1 MAGLDRFGRAAG
13 VTLFQPSRNSTAK
26 PPGPPTMH
34 HFAYRNGIL
43 HCEDV
48 SLEAI
53 ARELGTP
60 AYVYSDATLRR
71 HYNVI
76 ADAFAGRDILVAYAI
91 KANSNLG
98 VIATLASMGAGADVV
113 SGGELLKA
121 MAGGVPAERIV
132 FSGVAK
138 SEDEMKLGLTHG
150 IYQFNVESRPELHRL
165 SRVASAMGKR
175 APIAF
180 RVNPH
185 VEAGGHAHIST
196 GSAEHKFG
204 IAWHE
209 AEDLYEE
216 AIGLPGIETVGVA
229 VHIGSQIMR
238 VASLRKAWDKVI
250 ALARKLRGRSFP
262 ISRVDF
268 GGGLGV
274 PYKDGEDPDS
284 PVIYA
289 NQAREALNDLNVRL
303 ILEPGRLI
311 AGNAGV
317 LISRVEYVK
326 ERDGRTFVI
335 LDAGMNDLIRP
346 ALYGAHHEVLPVKT
360 PELGSPRNAVDL
372 VGPVCESTDRFAKDR
387 PMPPLKEGDLVAFM
401 TAGAYG
407 ATLSSQYNSRP
418 LVAEALVRGDACVVV
433 RRRPTFEE
441 MTALERA
448 PDWIAP

>member
-1 MAGLDRFGRAAG
+1 
-13 VTLFQPSRNSTAK
+13 
-26 PPGPPTMH
+26 MH
-34 HFAYRNGIL
+34 HFAYRNGVL

-71 HYNVI
+71 HYQVL
-76 ADAFAGRDILVAYAI
+76 ADAFTGRNVLIAYAM
-91 KANSNLG
+91 KANSNIG
-98 VIATLASMGAGADVV
+98 VLATLGSLGAGADTV
-113 SGGELLKA
+113 SGGEILRALE
-121 MAGGVPAERIV
+121 AGIPASRIV

-138 SEDEMKLGLTHG
+138 TAEEMRLGLEKG
-150 IYQFNVESRPELHRL
+150 IFQFNVESMPELHRL
-165 SRVASAMGKR
+165 SRIAQQMGKR
-175 APIAF
+175 APVAF

-196 GSAEHKFG
+196 GTPETKFG

-209 AEDLYEE
+209 ADAFFDE
-216 AIGLPGIETVGVA
+216 ASRLPNIDPIGVA

-238 VASLRKAWDKVI
+238 VEPMRAAWEKVVALVRRLRD
-250 ALARKLRGRSFP
+250 RGFA

-284 PVIYA
+284 PTLYA
-289 NQAREALNDLNVRL
+289 RQAREVLGSLDCQL
-303 ILEPGRLI
+303 IIEPGRLI

-317 LISRVEYVK
+317 LISRVEYIK
-326 ERDGRTFVI
+326 ERDGRTFVV
-335 LDAGMNDLIRP
+335 LDAGMNDLMRP
-346 ALYGAHHEVLPVKT
+346 ALYAAHHEVLPVRT
-360 PELGSPRNAVDL
+360 PELGSIRRAVDL
-372 VGPVCESTDRFAKDR
+372 VGPICESTDRFAKDR

-418 LVAEALVRGDACVVV
+418 LVPETIVRGDACVVV

-441 MTALERA
+441 MIALERA
-448 PDWIAP
+448 PDWIASG

>member
-1 MAGLDRFGRAAG
+1 
-13 VTLFQPSRNSTAK
+13 
-26 PPGPPTMH
+26 MH
-34 HFAYRNGIL
+34 HFAYRNGVM

-53 ARELGTP
+53 AREVGTP
-60 AYVYSDATLRR
+60 CYVYSDATLRR
-71 HYNVI
+71 HYNVL
-76 ADAFAGRDILVAYAI
+76 AEAFANRNVLIAYAV

-113 SGGELLKA
+113 SGGELMKA
-121 MAGGVPAERIV
+121 MEAGVPANRIV

-138 SEDEMKLGLTHG
+138 TEDEMGLGLTRG
-150 IYQFNVESRPELHRL
+150 IHQFNVESMPELERL
-165 SRVASAMGKR
+165 SRVASGLGLR

-209 AEDLYEE
+209 AEAFY
-216 AIGLPGIETVGVA
+216 AAASKLPNIDPVGVA

-238 VASLRKAWDKVI
+238 VEPLRAAWEKVVT
-250 ALARKLRGRSFP
+250 LAQRLRENGVP

-274 PYKDGEDPDS
+274 PYREGDDPDPPS
-284 PVIYA
+284 TYA
-289 NQAREALNDLNVRL
+289 KQAREVLGGLDVQL
-303 ILEPGRLI
+303 IFEPGRLI

-317 LISRVEYVK
+317 LISKVEYVK
-326 ERDGRTFVI
+326 ERDGRTFVV
-335 LDAGMNDLIRP
+335 LDAGMNDLLRP
-346 ALYGAHHEVLPVKT
+346 ALYNAYHDVLPVKSSNSAEKR
-360 PELGSPRNAVDL
+360 PVDL
-372 VGPVCESTDRFAKDR
+372 VGPICESTDRFAKDR
-387 PMPPLKEGDLVAFM
+387 PMPPLREGDLVAFM

-418 LVAEALVRGDACVVV
+418 IVAEALVRGDACMVV

-441 MTALERA
+441 MIALERA
-448 PDWIAP
+448 PDWISSG

>member
-1 MAGLDRFGRAAG
+1 MNHFG
-13 VTLFQPSRNSTAK
+13 
-26 PPGPPTMH
+26 
-34 HFAYRNGIL
+34 YRNGVL

-71 HYNVI
+71 HFNVL
-76 ADAFAGRDILVAYAI
+76 ADAFADKKVLIAYAV
-91 KANSNLG
+91 KSNSNLG
-98 VIATLASMGAGADVV
+98 VIATLAALGAGADVV
-113 SGGELLKA
+113 SGGELMKA
-121 MAGGVPAERIV
+121 MEAGVPADRIV

-138 SEDEMKLGLTHG
+138 TREEMRLGLERG
-150 IYQFNVESRPELHRL
+150 IFQFNVESLPELHRL
-165 SRVASAMGKR
+165 SAVAQEMNKR

-196 GSAEHKFG
+196 GTPETKFG

-209 AEDLYEE
+209 AEHFYEV
-216 AIGLPGIETVGVA
+216 ASRLPNVDPVGIA

-238 VASLRKAWDKVI
+238 IDPMRAAWEKVVS
-250 ALARKLRGRSFP
+250 LARRLRERGFG
-262 ISRVDF
+262 ITRVDF

-274 PYKDGEDPDS
+274 PYKDSEDPDS
-284 PVIYA
+284 PTIYA
-289 NQAREALNDLNVRL
+289 RQAREVLGNLDVQL

-311 AGNAGV
+311 SGNAGV
-317 LISRVEYVK
+317 LISRVEYIK

-335 LDAGMNDLIRP
+335 LDAGMNDLMRP
-346 ALYGAHHEVLPVKT
+346 ALYGAHHEVLPVRT
-360 PELGSPRNAVDL
+360 PAMGAPRSAVDL
-372 VGPVCESTDRFAKDR
+372 VGPICESTDRFAKDR

-433 RRRPTFEE
+433 RRRPTFDE
-441 MTALERA
+441 MIALERA
-448 PDWIAP
+448 PDWVAR

>member
-1 MAGLDRFGRAAG
+1 
-13 VTLFQPSRNSTAK
+13 
-26 PPGPPTMH
+26 MH
-34 HFAYRNGIL
+34 HFAYRNGVL

-48 SLEAI
+48 SLEAV

-71 HYNVI
+71 HYQVL
-76 ADAFAGRDILVAYAI
+76 AEAFTGRDVLIAYAV
-91 KANSNLG
+91 KANSNIG
-98 VIATLASMGAGADVV
+98 VLATLGAMGAGADTV
-113 SGGELLKA
+113 SGGEMLRA
-121 MAGGVPAERIV
+121 IEAGIPANRIV

-138 SEDEMKLGLTHG
+138 TEDEMRLGLNLG
-150 IYQFNVESRPELHRL
+150 IYQFNVESMPELHRL
-165 SRVASAMGKR
+165 SRIAQEMGKR

-196 GSAEHKFG
+196 GTPETKFG

-209 AEDLYEE
+209 ADAFYDE
-216 AIGLPGIETVGVA
+216 ASRLPNIDPVGVA

-238 VASLRKAWDKVI
+238 VEPMRAAWETVISLTR
-250 ALARKLRGRSFP
+250 RLRERGFS

-284 PVIYA
+284 PMLYA
-289 NQAREALNDLNVRL
+289 RQAREVLGNLDVRL
-303 ILEPGRLI
+303 MLEPGRLI

-317 LISRVEYVK
+317 LISKVEYVK

-335 LDAGMNDLIRP
+335 LDAGMNDLMRP
-346 ALYGAHHEVLPVKT
+346 ALYGAHHEVLPLRT
-360 PELGSPRNAVDL
+360 PELGSTRRAVDL
-372 VGPVCESTDRFAKDR
+372 VGPICESTDRFAKDR

-441 MTALERA
+441 MIALERA
-448 PDWIAP
+448 PDWITSG

>member
-1 MAGLDRFGRAAG
+1 
-13 VTLFQPSRNSTAK
+13 
-26 PPGPPTMH
+26 MH
-34 HFAYRNGIL
+34 HFDYRDGIL

-48 SLEAI
+48 SLETI
-53 ARELGTP
+53 ARDVGTP
-60 AYVYSDATLRR
+60 TYVYSDATLRR
-71 HYNVI
+71 HYGVL
-76 ADAFAGRDILVAYAI
+76 AEAFQGRKLLIAYAI

-98 VIATLASMGAGADVV
+98 VMATLASLGAGADVV
-113 SGGELLKA
+113 SGGELMKA
-121 MAGGVPAERIV
+121 MAAGVPASRIV

-138 SEDEMKLGLTHG
+138 TEEEMKLGLERSIH
-150 IYQFNVESRPELHRL
+150 QFNVESLPELHRL
-165 SRVASAMGKR
+165 SKVAAAMGKT

-196 GSAEHKFG
+196 GTPENKFG

-209 AEDLYEE
+209 AEEFY
-216 AIGLPGIETVGVA
+216 AIAAGLPGIKPVGIG

-238 VASLRKAWDKVI
+238 VAPLRTAWDKVV
-250 ALARKLRGRSFP
+250 ALARSLRTRGLP

-274 PYKDGEDPDS
+274 PYKAGDDPDPPS
-284 PVIYA
+284 AYA
-289 NQAREALNDLNVRL
+289 NQARDALGDLDVEL

-317 LISRVEYVK
+317 LISRVEYIK
-326 ERDGRTFVI
+326 ERDGRRFVV
-335 LDAGMNDLIRP
+335 LDAGMNDLMRP
-346 ALYGAHHEVLPVKT
+346 ALYAAYHEVIPVRLPPKSAV
-360 PELGSPRNAVDL
+360 NAPADL
-372 VGPVCESTDRFAKDR
+372 VGPICESTDRFAKDR
-387 PMPPLKEGDLVAFM
+387 EMPPLSEGDLVAFM

-418 LVAEALVRGDACVVV
+418 LVAETLVRGNSCAVV

-441 MTALERA
+441 MIALERA
-448 PDWIAP
+448 PDWIGSG

>member
-1 MAGLDRFGRAAG
+1 MNHFG
-13 VTLFQPSRNSTAK
+13 
-26 PPGPPTMH
+26 
-34 HFAYRNGIL
+34 YRNGVL

-71 HYNVI
+71 HYQVL
-76 ADAFAGRDILVAYAI
+76 ADAFTGRNVLIAYAV
-91 KANSNLG
+91 KANSNIG
-98 VIATLASMGAGADVV
+98 VLATLGALGAGADTV
-113 SGGELLKA
+113 SGGEMLRALE
-121 MAGGVPAERIV
+121 AGIPANRIV

-138 SEDEMKLGLTHG
+138 AEWEMRLGLERG
-150 IYQFNVESRPELHRL
+150 IFQFNVESMPELHRL
-165 SRVASAMGKR
+165 SRIAQEMGKR
-175 APIAF
+175 APIAL

-196 GSAEHKFG
+196 GTPETKFG

-209 AEDLYEE
+209 ADAFYDE
-216 AIGLPGIETVGVA
+216 ASRLPNIDPIGVA

-238 VASLRKAWDKVI
+238 VEPMRAAWEKVVALTRRLRD
-250 ALARKLRGRSFP
+250 RGFA
-262 ISRVDF
+262 IQRVDF

-284 PVIYA
+284 PMLYA
-289 NQAREALNDLNVRL
+289 RQAREVLGNLDVQL

-335 LDAGMNDLIRP
+335 LDAGMNDLMRP
-346 ALYGAHHEVLPVKT
+346 ALYAAHHEVLPVRT
-360 PELGSPRNAVDL
+360 PAMGAERRAVDL
-372 VGPVCESTDRFAKDR
+372 VGPICESTDRFAKDR

-441 MTALERA
+441 MIALERA
-448 PDWIAP
+448 PDWITSG

>member
-1 MAGLDRFGRAAG
+1 
-13 VTLFQPSRNSTAK
+13 
-26 PPGPPTMH
+26 MH
-34 HFAYRNGIL
+34 HFAYRNGVM

-48 SLEAI
+48 SLEAV

-71 HYNVI
+71 HYSVL
-76 ADAFAGRDILVAYAI
+76 ADAFAGKNVLIAYAV

-98 VIATLASMGAGADVV
+98 VIATLASLGAGADVV
-113 SGGELLKA
+113 SGGELMKA
-121 MAGGVPAERIV
+121 MEAGVPANRIV

-138 SEDEMKLGLTHG
+138 TAEEMKLGLERG
-150 IYQFNVESRPELHRL
+150 IHQFNVESMPELLRL
-165 SRVASAMGKR
+165 SEVASRMGKR

-196 GSAEHKFG
+196 GTPETKFG

-209 AEDLYEE
+209 AEEFYDQALK
-216 AIGLPGIETVGVA
+216 LPGIDPVGVS

-238 VASLRKAWDKVI
+238 VEPLRAAWEKVV
-250 ALARKLRGRSFP
+250 ALALRLREKGVP

-274 PYKDGEDPDS
+274 PYKDGDDPDPPS
-284 PVIYA
+284 TYA
-289 NQAREALNDLNVRL
+289 KQARDVLGALDVQL
-303 ILEPGRLI
+303 IFEPGRLI

-317 LISRVEYVK
+317 LISKVEYVK
-326 ERDGRTFVI
+326 ERDGRTFVV
-335 LDAGMNDLIRP
+335 LDAGMNDLLRP
-346 ALYGAHHEVLPVKT
+346 ALYSAHHEVLPVK
-360 PELGSPRNAVDL
+360 SPKSAEKLPVDL
-372 VGPVCESTDRFAKDR
+372 VGPICESTDRFAKDR

-441 MTALERA
+441 MIALERA
-448 PDWIAP
+448 PDWIAPGR

>member
-1 MAGLDRFGRAAG
+1 
-13 VTLFQPSRNSTAK
+13 
-26 PPGPPTMH
+26 MH
-34 HFAYRNGIL
+34 HFAYRNGVM

-53 ARELGTP
+53 AREVGTP
-60 AYVYSDATLRR
+60 CYVYSDATLRR
-71 HYNVI
+71 HYGVL
-76 ADAFAGRDILVAYAI
+76 ADAFAGKNVLIAYAV

-98 VIATLASMGAGADVV
+98 VIATLASLGAGADVV

-121 MAGGVPAERIV
+121 IEAGVPASRIV

-138 SEDEMKLGLTHG
+138 TEGEMQLGLERG
-150 IYQFNVESRPELHRL
+150 IHQFNVESRPELLRL
-165 SRVASAMGKR
+165 SAVASRMGKR

-185 VEAGGHAHIST
+185 VEAGGHSHIST
-196 GSAEHKFG
+196 GTPETKFG

-209 AEDLYEE
+209 AEEFYAE
-216 AIGLPGIETVGVA
+216 ALKLPGIDPVGVS

-238 VASLRKAWDKVI
+238 TEPLRAAWEKVVALTHRLRE
-250 ALARKLRGRSFP
+250 RGVP

-274 PYKDGEDPDS
+274 PYKDSDDPDPPS
-284 PVIYA
+284 TYA
-289 NQAREALNDLNVRL
+289 KQAREVLGGLDVQL
-303 ILEPGRLI
+303 IFEPGRLI

-317 LISRVEYVK
+317 LISKVEYVK
-326 ERDGRTFVI
+326 ERDGRTFVV
-335 LDAGMNDLIRP
+335 LDAGMNDLLRP
-346 ALYGAHHEVLPVKT
+346 ALYSAHHEVLPVK
-360 PELGSPRNAVDL
+360 SPNSEEKRPVDL
-372 VGPVCESTDRFAKDR
+372 VGPICESTDRFAKDR
-387 PMPPLKEGDLVAFM
+387 PMPALKEGDLVAFM

-418 LVAEALVRGDACVVV
+418 LVAEVLVRGDACAVV

-441 MTALERA
+441 MIALERA
-448 PDWIAP
+448 PDWISSG

>member
-1 MAGLDRFGRAAG
+1 
-13 VTLFQPSRNSTAK
+13 
-26 PPGPPTMH
+26 MH
-34 HFAYRNGIL
+34 HFAYRNGVL

-71 HYNVI
+71 HYQVL
-76 ADAFAGRDILVAYAI
+76 ADAFTGRNTLIAYAV
-91 KANSNLG
+91 KANSNIG
-98 VIATLASMGAGADVV
+98 VLATLGAVGAGADTV
-113 SGGELLKA
+113 SGGEILRALE
-121 MAGGVPAERIV
+121 AGIPANRII

-138 SEDEMKLGLTHG
+138 TAEEMRLGLEKG
-150 IYQFNVESRPELHRL
+150 IYQFNVESMPELHRL
-165 SRVASAMGKR
+165 SAVAQEMGKR
-175 APIAF
+175 APVAF

-196 GSAEHKFG
+196 GTPETKFG

-209 AEDLYEE
+209 ADAFFDE
-216 AIGLPGIETVGVA
+216 ASRLPNIDPVGVA

-238 VASLRKAWDKVI
+238 VEPMREAWEKVVSLVR
-250 ALARKLRGRSFP
+250 RLRDRGFA

-284 PVIYA
+284 PTLYA
-289 NQAREALNDLNVRL
+289 RQARDVLGSLDCQL
-303 ILEPGRLI
+303 IIEPGRLI

-317 LISRVEYVK
+317 LISRVEYIK
-326 ERDGRTFVI
+326 ERDGRTFVV
-335 LDAGMNDLIRP
+335 LDAGMNDLMRP
-346 ALYGAHHEVLPVKT
+346 ALYAAHHEVLPVRT
-360 PELGSPRNAVDL
+360 PEMGSTRRAVDL
-372 VGPVCESTDRFAKDR
+372 VGPICESTDRFAKDR

-418 LVAEALVRGDACVVV
+418 LVPETMVRGDACVVV

-441 MTALERA
+441 MIALERA
-448 PDWIAP
+448 PDWIASG

>member
-1 MAGLDRFGRAAG
+1 
-13 VTLFQPSRNSTAK
+13 
-26 PPGPPTMH
+26 MH
-34 HFAYRNGIL
+34 HFAYRNGVL

-48 SLEAI
+48 SLEAV

-71 HYNVI
+71 HYNVL
-76 ADAFAGRDILVAYAI
+76 ADAFKGRDVLIAYAV

-113 SGGELLKA
+113 SGGELMKA
-121 MAGGVPAERIV
+121 MEAGVPAERIV

-138 SEDEMKLGLTHG
+138 TAEEMRLGLARG
-150 IYQFNVESRPELHRL
+150 IHQFNVESLPELHRL
-165 SRVASAMGKR
+165 SAIASEMGVR

-209 AEDLYEE
+209 ADAFY
-216 AIGLPGIETVGVA
+216 AAASRLPNIDPIGVA

-238 VASLRKAWDKVI
+238 VEQFRLAWEKVVALVRRLRDK
-250 ALARKLRGRSFP
+250 GFS

-284 PVIYA
+284 PSLYA
-289 NQAREALNDLNVRL
+289 RQAREVLGSLDVQL
-303 ILEPGRLI
+303 IFEPGRLI
-311 AGNAGV
+311 VGNAGV

-326 ERDGRTFVI
+326 ERDGRTFVV
-335 LDAGMNDLIRP
+335 LDAGMNDLLRP
-346 ALYGAHHEVLPVKT
+346 ALYSAWHDVLPVRT
-360 PELGSPRNAVDL
+360 PTMGAPRRSVDL
-372 VGPVCESTDRFAKDR
+372 VGPICESTDRFAKDR

-441 MTALERA
+441 MIALERA
-448 PDWIAP
+448 PDWISSG

>member
-1 MAGLDRFGRAAG
+1 
-13 VTLFQPSRNSTAK
+13 
-26 PPGPPTMH
+26 MH
-34 HFAYRNGIL
+34 HFAYRNGVL
-43 HCEDV
+43 HCENV
-48 SLEAI
+48 SLEAV

-71 HYNVI
+71 HYRVL
-76 ADAFAGRDILVAYAI
+76 ADAFANRNTLIAFAV
-91 KANSNLG
+91 KANSNIG
-98 VIATLASMGAGADVV
+98 VLATLASEGAGADVV
-113 SGGELLKA
+113 SGGEMLRALE
-121 MAGGVPAERIV
+121 AGIPASRIV

-138 SEDEMKLGLTHG
+138 TVEEMKLGLERG
-150 IYQFNVESRPELHRL
+150 IHQFNVESMPELLRL
-165 SRVASAMGKR
+165 SRAAEEMGKC

-209 AEDLYEE
+209 AESFFEE
-216 AIGLPGIETVGVA
+216 ASRLPGIDPVGIA

-238 VASLRKAWDKVI
+238 VEPMRAAWEKVVALTRRLRD
-250 ALARKLRGRSFP
+250 RGFA
-262 ISRVDF
+262 ISRLDL

-274 PYKDGEDPDS
+274 PYKDGDDPDS
-284 PVIYA
+284 PTIYA
-289 NQAREALNDLNVRL
+289 RTAREALGDLDVQL
-303 ILEPGRLI
+303 IFEPGRLI

-317 LISRVEYVK
+317 LISKVEYIK

-335 LDAGMNDLIRP
+335 LDAGMNDLLRP
-346 ALYGAHHEVLPVKT
+346 ALYNAHHDILPVRI
-360 PELGSPRNAVDL
+360 PEMGATRSAVDL
-372 VGPVCESTDRFAKDR
+372 VGPICESTDRFAKDR

-418 LVAEALVRGDACVVV
+418 LVAEALVRGDAWAIV
-433 RRRPTFEE
+433 RRRPTFDE
-441 MTALERA
+441 MIALERA
-448 PDWIAP
+448 PDWITRG

>member
-1 MAGLDRFGRAAG
+1 MNHFG
-13 VTLFQPSRNSTAK
+13 
-26 PPGPPTMH
+26 
-34 HFAYRNGIL
+34 YRNGVL

-71 HYNVI
+71 HYNVL
-76 ADAFAGRDILVAYAI
+76 AEAFADKKLLIAYAV
-91 KANSNLG
+91 KSNSNLG
-98 VIATLASMGAGADVV
+98 VIATLASLGAGADVV
-113 SGGELLKA
+113 SGGELMKA
-121 MAGGVPAERIV
+121 MEAGIPADRIV

-138 SEDEMKLGLTHG
+138 TADEMRLGLERG
-150 IYQFNVESRPELHRL
+150 IFQFNVESLPELHRL
-165 SRVASAMGKR
+165 SAVAQAMNKR

-196 GSAEHKFG
+196 GTPETKFG

-209 AEDLYEE
+209 AEQFYEE
-216 AIGLPGIETVGVA
+216 ASRLPNIDPVGIA

-238 VASLRKAWDKVI
+238 VDPMRAAWEKVVT
-250 ALARKLRGRSFP
+250 LARRLRERGFG
-262 ISRVDF
+262 ITRVDF

-274 PYKDGEDPDS
+274 PYQDSEDPDS
-284 PVIYA
+284 PTIYA
-289 NQAREALNDLNVRL
+289 RQAREVLGNLDVQL

-311 AGNAGV
+311 SGNAGV
-317 LISRVEYVK
+317 LISKVEYVK

-335 LDAGMNDLIRP
+335 LDAGMNDLMRP
-346 ALYGAHHEVLPVKT
+346 ALYGAHHEVLPVRT
-360 PELGSPRNAVDL
+360 PAMGAPRSAVDL
-372 VGPVCESTDRFAKDR
+372 VGPICESTDRFAKDR

-441 MTALERA
+441 MIALERA
-448 PDWIAP
+448 PDWIAQ

>member
-1 MAGLDRFGRAAG
+1 
-13 VTLFQPSRNSTAK
+13 
-26 PPGPPTMH
+26 MH
-34 HFAYRNGIL
+34 HFAYRNGVM
-43 HCEDV
+43 HCENV

-71 HYNVI
+71 HYNVL
-76 ADAFAGRDILVAYAI
+76 AEAFAGKKCLIAYAV

-113 SGGELLKA
+113 SGGELMKA
-121 MAGGVPAERIV
+121 MEAGVPASRIV
-132 FSGVAK
+132 FSGVGKTA
-138 SEDEMKLGLTHG
+138 EEMKLGLSHG
-150 IYQFNVESRPELHRL
+150 IHQFNVESLPELNRL
-165 SRVASAMGKR
+165 SRVASGMGKR
-175 APIAF
+175 AQIAF
-180 RVNPH
+180 RINPH

-196 GSAEHKFG
+196 GTPDTKFG

-209 AEDLYEE
+209 AEDFYEQ
-216 AIGLPGIETVGVA
+216 AINLPGIEPVGVA

-238 VASLRKAWDKVI
+238 VPPLREAWEKVV
-250 ALARKLRGRSFP
+250 ALTRKLRARSFP

-274 PYKDGEDPDS
+274 PYRDGDEPDS
-284 PVIYA
+284 PMLYA
-289 NQAREALNDLNVRL
+289 KQAREVLGDLDVEL
-303 ILEPGRLI
+303 IFEPGRLI

-326 ERDGRTFVI
+326 ERDGRTFVV
-335 LDAGMNDLIRP
+335 LDAGMNDLMRP
-346 ALYGAHHEVLPVKT
+346 ALYGAYHEVLPVRA
-360 PELGSPRNAVDL
+360 PAVGAPRAPVDL
-372 VGPVCESTDRFAKDR
+372 VGPICESTDRFAKER
-387 PMPPLKEGDLVAFM
+387 VMPPLKEGDLVAFM

-441 MTALERA
+441 MIALERA
-448 PDWIAP
+448 PDWITRG

>member
-1 MAGLDRFGRAAG
+1 MNHFG
-13 VTLFQPSRNSTAK
+13 
-26 PPGPPTMH
+26 
-34 HFAYRNGIL
+34 YRNGVL

-71 HYNVI
+71 HYGVL
-76 ADAFAGRDILVAYAI
+76 AEAFADRKVLIAYAV

-98 VIATLASMGAGADVV
+98 VIATLAALGAGADVV
-113 SGGELLKA
+113 SGGELMKA
-121 MAGGVPAERIV
+121 MEAGIPADRIV

-138 SEDEMKLGLTHG
+138 THDEMRLGLTRG
-150 IYQFNVESRPELHRL
+150 IFQFNVESLPELHRL
-165 SRVASAMGKR
+165 SAVAQEMNKR
-175 APIAF
+175 APIAL

-196 GSAEHKFG
+196 GTPETKFG

-209 AEDLYEE
+209 AEQFYEV
-216 AIGLPGIETVGVA
+216 ASRLPNIDPVGIA

-238 VASLRKAWDKVI
+238 VEPMRAAWEKVVT
-250 ALARKLRGRSFP
+250 LARRLRERGFG
-262 ISRVDF
+262 ITRVDF

-274 PYKDGEDPDS
+274 PYHDGEDPDS
-284 PVIYA
+284 PTIYA
-289 NQAREALNDLNVRL
+289 RQARDVLGNLDVQL

-311 AGNAGV
+311 SGNAGV
-317 LISRVEYVK
+317 LISKVEYVK

-335 LDAGMNDLIRP
+335 LDAGMNDLMRP
-346 ALYGAHHEVLPVKT
+346 ALYGAHHEVLPVRT
-360 PELGSPRNAVDL
+360 PTMGAPRIAVDL
-372 VGPVCESTDRFAKDR
+372 VGPICESTDRFAKDR

-433 RRRPTFEE
+433 RRRPTFDE
-441 MTALERA
+441 MIALERA
-448 PDWIAP
+448 PDWTAQ

>member
-1 MAGLDRFGRAAG
+1 MNHFG
-13 VTLFQPSRNSTAK
+13 
-26 PPGPPTMH
+26 
-34 HFAYRNGIL
+34 YRNGVL
-43 HCEDV
+43 YCEDV

-71 HYNVI
+71 HYQVL
-76 ADAFAGRDILVAYAI
+76 ADAFADKKLLIAYAV
-91 KANSNLG
+91 KSNSNLG
-98 VIATLASMGAGADVV
+98 VIATLASLGAGADVV
-113 SGGELLKA
+113 SGGELMKA
-121 MAGGVPAERIV
+121 MEAGVPADRIV

-138 SEDEMKLGLTHG
+138 THEEMRLGLERG
-150 IYQFNVESRPELHRL
+150 IFQFNVESMPELHRL
-165 SRVASAMGKR
+165 SAVAQEMGKR

-196 GSAEHKFG
+196 GTPETKFG

-209 AEDLYEE
+209 AEQFYEE
-216 AIGLPGIETVGVA
+216 ASRLPNIEPVGIA

-238 VASLRKAWDKVI
+238 VDPMRAAWEKVVT
-250 ALARKLRGRSFP
+250 LARRLRERGFA

-274 PYKDGEDPDS
+274 PYQDSEDPDS
-284 PVIYA
+284 PTIYA
-289 NQAREALNDLNVRL
+289 RQAREILGNLDVQL

-311 AGNAGV
+311 SGNAGV

-335 LDAGMNDLIRP
+335 LDAGMNDLMRP
-346 ALYGAHHEVLPVKT
+346 ALYGAHHEVLPVRT
-360 PELGSPRNAVDL
+360 PAMGAPRRAVDL
-372 VGPVCESTDRFAKDR
+372 VGPICESTDRFAKDR
-387 PMPPLKEGDLVAFM
+387 PMPPLAEGDLVAFM

-433 RRRPTFEE
+433 RRRPTFDE
-441 MTALERA
+441 MIALERA
-448 PDWIAP
+448 PDWIAQ

>member
-1 MAGLDRFGRAAG
+1 
-13 VTLFQPSRNSTAK
+13 
-26 PPGPPTMH
+26 MH
-34 HFAYRNGIL
+34 HFAYRNGVL

-48 SLEAI
+48 SLEAV

-71 HYNVI
+71 HYEVL
-76 ADAFAGRDILVAYAI
+76 AEAFSGRDVLIAYAV
-91 KANSNLG
+91 KANSNIG
-98 VIATLASMGAGADVV
+98 VLATLGAMGAGADTV
-113 SGGELLKA
+113 SGGEMLRA
-121 MAGGVPAERIV
+121 IEAGIPANRIV

-138 SEDEMKLGLTHG
+138 TEAEMRLGLDLG
-150 IYQFNVESRPELHRL
+150 IYQFNVESMPELHRL
-165 SRVASAMGKR
+165 SRIAQEMGKR

-196 GSAEHKFG
+196 GTPETKFG

-209 AEDLYEE
+209 ADAFYDE
-216 AIGLPGIETVGVA
+216 ASRLPNIDPVGVA

-238 VASLRKAWDKVI
+238 VEPMRAAWEKVVSLTR
-250 ALARKLRGRSFP
+250 RLRDRGFS

-274 PYKDGEDPDS
+274 PYKAGEDPDS
-284 PVIYA
+284 PMLYA
-289 NQAREALNDLNVRL
+289 RQAREVLGNLDVRL
-303 ILEPGRLI
+303 MLEPGRLI

-317 LISRVEYVK
+317 LISKVEYVK

-335 LDAGMNDLIRP
+335 LDAGMNDLMRP
-346 ALYGAHHEVLPVKT
+346 ALYAAHHEVLPVRT
-360 PELGSPRNAVDL
+360 PALGAERRAVDL
-372 VGPVCESTDRFAKDR
+372 VGPICESTDRFAKDR

-441 MTALERA
+441 MIALERA
-448 PDWIAP
+448 PDWIVSG

>member
-1 MAGLDRFGRAAG
+1 
-13 VTLFQPSRNSTAK
+13 
-26 PPGPPTMH
+26 MH
-34 HFAYRNGIL
+34 HFAYRNGVL

-48 SLEAI
+48 SLEAV

-71 HYNVI
+71 HYNVL
-76 ADAFAGRDILVAYAI
+76 AEAFANRNVLIAFAV
-91 KANSNLG
+91 KANSNIG
-98 VIATLASMGAGADVV
+98 VLATLASMGAGADVV
-113 SGGELLKA
+113 SGGELLRA
-121 MAGGVPAERIV
+121 LEAGVPASRIV

-138 SEDEMKLGLTHG
+138 TVEEMKLGLRHG
-150 IYQFNVESRPELHRL
+150 IHQFNVESLPELHRL
-165 SRVASAMGKR
+165 AKIAQEMGKR

-180 RVNPH
+180 RINPH

-196 GSAEHKFG
+196 GTPETKFG

-209 AEDLYEE
+209 ADKFYDE
-216 AIGLPGIETVGVA
+216 ASRLPNIDPVGVA

-238 VASLRKAWDKVI
+238 VEQFRQAWEKVVGLTRRLRD
-250 ALARKLRGRSFP
+250 RGFA

-284 PVIYA
+284 PTIYA
-289 NQAREALNDLNVRL
+289 RQAREVLGNLDVQL
-303 ILEPGRLI
+303 IFEPGRLI

-317 LISRVEYVK
+317 LISKVEYVK

-346 ALYGAHHEVLPVKT
+346 ALYEAYHEVLPVRT
-360 PELGSPRNAVDL
+360 PALGAPRRAVDL
-372 VGPVCESTDRFAKDR
+372 VGPICESTDRFAKDR

-441 MTALERA
+441 MIALERA
-448 PDWIAP
+448 PDWIASG

>member
-1 MAGLDRFGRAAG
+1 
-13 VTLFQPSRNSTAK
+13 
-26 PPGPPTMH
+26 MH
-34 HFAYRNGIL
+34 HFAYRNGVM

-71 HYNVI
+71 HYNVL
-76 ADAFAGRDILVAYAI
+76 AEAFAGKKCLIAYAV
-91 KANSNLG
+91 KANSNVG

-113 SGGELLKA
+113 SGGELMKA
-121 MAGGVPAERIV
+121 MQAGVPANRIV

-138 SEDEMKLGLTHG
+138 TAEEMQLGIERG
-150 IYQFNVESRPELHRL
+150 IHQFNVESMPELLRL
-165 SRVASAMGKR
+165 SKVASGMGRK

-209 AEDLYEE
+209 AEDFYER
-216 AIGLPGIETVGVA
+216 AIDLPGIEPVGIA

-238 VASLRKAWDKVI
+238 IAPLREAWEKVVV
-250 ALARKLRGRSFP
+250 LARKLRGKSFP

-274 PYKDGEDPDS
+274 PYKDIDDPDS
-284 PVIYA
+284 PAAYA
-289 NQAREALNDLNVRL
+289 KQAREVLGDLDVEL
-303 ILEPGRLI
+303 IFEPGRLI

-317 LISRVEYVK
+317 LISRVEYIK

-335 LDAGMNDLIRP
+335 LDAGMNDLMRP
-346 ALYGAHHEVLPVKT
+346 ALYGAFHEVLPVRT
-360 PELGSPRNAVDL
+360 PDIGAPRAAVDL
-372 VGPVCESTDRFAKDR
+372 VGPICESTDRFAKDR
-387 PMPPLKEGDLVAFM
+387 VMPPLKEGDLVAFM

-441 MTALERA
+441 MIALERA
-448 PDWIAP
+448 PDWIGPGQ

>member
-1 MAGLDRFGRAAG
+1 MNHFG
-13 VTLFQPSRNSTAK
+13 
-26 PPGPPTMH
+26 
-34 HFAYRNGIL
+34 YRNGVL

-71 HYNVI
+71 HYQVL
-76 ADAFAGRDILVAYAI
+76 ADAFAGRNVLIAYAV
-91 KANSNLG
+91 KANSNIG
-98 VIATLASMGAGADVV
+98 VLATLGAMGAGADTV
-113 SGGELLKA
+113 SGGEMLRALE
-121 MAGGVPAERIV
+121 AGIPASKIV

-138 SEDEMKLGLTHG
+138 THDEMRLGLKHG
-150 IYQFNVESRPELHRL
+150 IHQFNVESLPELHRL
-165 SRVASAMGKR
+165 SAVAQEMGKR
-175 APIAF
+175 AQIAF

-196 GSAEHKFG
+196 GTPETKFG

-209 AEDLYEE
+209 AEQFYEE
-216 AIGLPGIETVGVA
+216 ASRLPNIEPVGIA

-238 VASLRKAWDKVI
+238 IDPMRAAWDKVVT
-250 ALARKLRGRSFP
+250 LARRLRERGFA

-274 PYKDGEDPDS
+274 PYQDGEDPDS
-284 PVIYA
+284 PTIYA
-289 NQAREALNDLNVRL
+289 QQAREVLGKLDVQL

-311 AGNAGV
+311 SGNAGV
-317 LISRVEYVK
+317 LISRVEYIK

-335 LDAGMNDLIRP
+335 LDAGMNDLMRP
-346 ALYGAHHEVLPVKT
+346 ALYGAHHEVLPVRT
-360 PELGSPRNAVDL
+360 PAMGAPRSAVDL
-372 VGPVCESTDRFAKDR
+372 VGPICESTDRFAKDR
-387 PMPPLKEGDLVAFM
+387 PMPPLEEGDLVAFM

-418 LVAEALVRGDACVVV
+418 LIAEALVRGDACVVV
-433 RRRPTFEE
+433 RRRPTFDE
-441 MTALERA
+441 MIALERA

>member
-1 MAGLDRFGRAAG
+1 MNHFG
-13 VTLFQPSRNSTAK
+13 
-26 PPGPPTMH
+26 
-34 HFAYRNGIL
+34 YRNGVL

-71 HYNVI
+71 HYGVL
-76 ADAFAGRDILVAYAI
+76 AEAFADRKVLIAYAV

-98 VIATLASMGAGADVV
+98 VIATLAALGAGADVV
-113 SGGELLKA
+113 SGGELMKA
-121 MAGGVPAERIV
+121 MEAGIPADRIV

-138 SEDEMKLGLTHG
+138 THDEMRLGLTRG
-150 IYQFNVESRPELHRL
+150 IFQFNVESLPELHRL
-165 SRVASAMGKR
+165 SAVAQEMNKR
-175 APIAF
+175 APIAL

-196 GSAEHKFG
+196 GTPETKFG

-209 AEDLYEE
+209 AEQFYEV
-216 AIGLPGIETVGVA
+216 ASRLPNIDPVGIA

-238 VASLRKAWDKVI
+238 VEPMRAAWEKVVT
-250 ALARKLRGRSFP
+250 LARRLRERGFG
-262 ISRVDF
+262 ITRVDF

-274 PYKDGEDPDS
+274 PYHDGEDPDS
-284 PVIYA
+284 PTIYA
-289 NQAREALNDLNVRL
+289 RQARDVLGNLDVQL

-311 AGNAGV
+311 SGNAGV
-317 LISRVEYVK
+317 LISKVEYVK

-335 LDAGMNDLIRP
+335 LDAGMNDLMRP
-346 ALYGAHHEVLPVKT
+346 ALYGAHHEVLPVRT
-360 PELGSPRNAVDL
+360 PTMGAPRIAVDL
-372 VGPVCESTDRFAKDR
+372 VGPICESTDRFAKDR
-387 PMPPLKEGDLVAFM
+387 PMPPLEEGDLVAFM

-433 RRRPTFEE
+433 RRRPTFDE
-441 MTALERA
+441 MIALERA
-448 PDWIAP
+448 PDWTAQ

>member
-1 MAGLDRFGRAAG
+1 
-13 VTLFQPSRNSTAK
+13 
-26 PPGPPTMH
+26 MH
-34 HFAYRNGIL
+34 HFAYRNGVL

-71 HYNVI
+71 HYNVL
-76 ADAFAGRDILVAYAI
+76 AEAFANRNVLIAFAV
-91 KANSNLG
+91 KANSNIG
-98 VIATLASMGAGADVV
+98 VLATLASLGCGADVV
-113 SGGELLKA
+113 SGGELLRA
-121 MAGGVPAERIV
+121 LEAGIPANRIV

-138 SEDEMKLGLTHG
+138 TAEEMRLGLAKG
-150 IYQFNVESRPELHRL
+150 IHQFNVESMPELHRL
-165 SRVASAMGKR
+165 ATIAQEMGKR

-180 RVNPH
+180 RINPH

-196 GSAEHKFG
+196 GTPETKFG

-209 AEDLYEE
+209 ADKFYDE
-216 AIGLPGIETVGVA
+216 ASRLPNIDPVGVA

-238 VASLRKAWDKVI
+238 VEQFRQAWEKVVGLTRRLRD
-250 ALARKLRGRSFP
+250 RGFA

-284 PVIYA
+284 PTLYA
-289 NQAREALNDLNVRL
+289 RQAREVLGNLDVQL
-303 ILEPGRLI
+303 IFEPGRLI

-317 LISRVEYVK
+317 LISKVEYVK
-326 ERDGRTFVI
+326 ERDGRTFVV
-335 LDAGMNDLIRP
+335 LDAGMNDLLRP
-346 ALYGAHHEVLPVKT
+346 ALYEAYHEVLPVRT
-360 PELGSPRNAVDL
+360 PALGAPRRAVDL
-372 VGPVCESTDRFAKDR
+372 VGPICESTDRFAKDR

-441 MTALERA
+441 MIALERA
-448 PDWIAP
+448 PDWIASG

>member
-1 MAGLDRFGRAAG
+1 MNHFG
-13 VTLFQPSRNSTAK
+13 
-26 PPGPPTMH
+26 
-34 HFAYRNGIL
+34 YRNGVL

-71 HYNVI
+71 HYGVL
-76 ADAFAGRDILVAYAI
+76 AEAFADRKVLIAYAV

-98 VIATLASMGAGADVV
+98 VIATLAALGAGADVV
-113 SGGELLKA
+113 SGGELMKA
-121 MAGGVPAERIV
+121 MEAGVPADRIV

-138 SEDEMKLGLTHG
+138 THDEMRLGLTRG
-150 IYQFNVESRPELHRL
+150 IFQFNVESLPELHRL
-165 SRVASAMGKR
+165 SAVAQEMNLR
-175 APIAF
+175 APVAL

-196 GSAEHKFG
+196 GTPETKFG

-209 AEDLYEE
+209 AEQFYEV
-216 AIGLPGIETVGVA
+216 ASRLPNIDPVGIA

-238 VASLRKAWDKVI
+238 VEPMRAAWEKVVT
-250 ALARKLRGRSFP
+250 LARRLRERGFG
-262 ISRVDF
+262 ITRVDF

-274 PYKDGEDPDS
+274 PYHDGEDPDS
-284 PVIYA
+284 PTIYA
-289 NQAREALNDLNVRL
+289 RQAREVLGNLDVQL

-311 AGNAGV
+311 SGNAGV
-317 LISRVEYVK
+317 LISKVEYVK

-335 LDAGMNDLIRP
+335 LDAGMNDLMRP
-346 ALYGAHHEVLPVKT
+346 ALYGAHHEVLPVRT
-360 PELGSPRNAVDL
+360 PTMGAPRIAVDL
-372 VGPVCESTDRFAKDR
+372 VGPICESTDRFAKDR

-433 RRRPTFEE
+433 RRRPTFDE
-441 MTALERA
+441 MIALERA
-448 PDWIAP
+448 PDWTAQ

>member
-1 MAGLDRFGRAAG
+1 
-13 VTLFQPSRNSTAK
+13 
-26 PPGPPTMH
+26 MH
-34 HFAYRNGIL
+34 HFAYRNGVL

-48 SLEAI
+48 SLEAV

-71 HYNVI
+71 HYRML
-76 ADAFAGRDILVAYAI
+76 ADAFTGRDVLIAFAV
-91 KANSNLG
+91 KANSNIG
-98 VIATLASMGAGADVV
+98 VLATLAAEGAGADVV
-113 SGGELLKA
+113 SGGEMLRALE
-121 MAGGVPAERIV
+121 AGIPASRIV

-138 SEDEMKLGLTHG
+138 TAEEMKLGLERG
-150 IYQFNVESRPELHRL
+150 IHQFNVESLPELRRL
-165 SRVASAMGKR
+165 SAVAAELGKR

-209 AEDLYEE
+209 AETFFEE
-216 AIGLPGIETVGVA
+216 ASRLPGIDPVGIA

-238 VASLRKAWDKVI
+238 VDPMRASFDKVI
-250 ALARKLRGRSFP
+250 ALARRLRDRGFA
-262 ISRVDF
+262 ISRIDF

-274 PYKDGEDPDS
+274 PYKDGDDPDS
-284 PVIYA
+284 PTIYA
-289 NQAREALNDLNVRL
+289 QQARQALGDLDVQL

-311 AGNAGV
+311 SGNAGV
-317 LISRVEYVK
+317 LISKVEYIK

-335 LDAGMNDLIRP
+335 LDAGMNDLMRP
-346 ALYGAHHEVLPVKT
+346 ALYNAHHDVLPVRT
-360 PELGSPRNAVDL
+360 PEVGAPRNTVDL
-372 VGPVCESTDRFAKDR
+372 VGPICESTDRFAKDR

-418 LVAEALVRGDACVVV
+418 LVAEALVRGDACVVI
-433 RRRPTFEE
+433 RRRPTFDE
-441 MTALERA
+441 MIALERV
-448 PDWIAP
+448 PDWTAQ